1 MTARMKLSH
10 FCKLA
15 MSLLIIAALHTPL
28 SAADKEY
35 IEVEIDGETVGKW
48 LELASIDE
56 YDSTGNKVRT
66 KIYGDY
72 SYYEFC
78 YEYNAKGQQTHYIYS
93 KGSQQTGES
102 YKNETWYTYDQKG
115 HNIYSKNS
123 DGEEIWYNYNSKG
136 NKIHAKNSDG
146 KEAWYE
152 YDRNGNEIHTKDS
165 DGNETWSD
173 YTGKGRLVHYKDSN
187 GYEYW
192 NDYDRKGN
200 KIHTKSSA
208 GDEEWYEY
216 NSKGEMIHCKKSS
229 GFEYWYEFD
238 NNGRRIYSK
247 DSDGVEE
254 WNAYDQ
260 YGNPVRTIVKRNGK
274 LDNVHVHILEYYKNS
289 ETLKKDTC
297 YSFSG

>member
-1 MTARMKLSH
+1 MKLLH
-10 FCKLA
+10 FFKLA
-15 MSLLIIAALHTPL
+15 MPLLIIASLSNPL
-28 SAADKEY
+28 NAADKEY

-48 LELASIDE
+48 MELGSIDE

-66 KIYGDY
+66 KTYGDY

-115 HNIYSKNS
+115 HNVYSKNS
-123 DGEEIWYNYNSKG
+123 DGEEVWNKYNSKG
-136 NKIHAKNSDG
+136 NKIHAKSSDG
-146 KEAWYE
+146 KETWYE
-152 YDRNGNEIHTKDS
+152 YDRNGNEIHTEDS

-173 YTGKGRLVHYKDSN
+173 YNGKGQVVHYKNSN

-200 KIHTKSSA
+200 KIYTKSSA